1 MATTTSKAGY
11 RSGSDLPTVA
21 ENIEL
26 LTGQRGNKLDK
37 AITYRELADIGLITL
52 SKAANNAL
60 SPSVAP
66 GVLPDDTI
74 GRPVAPTGVIANG
87 AFHTILVE
95 WDLPAYKGHAHAEV
109 WRAEEDNRAKAVM
122 VGTSA
127 ANLYS
132 DAIGKGAS
140 VFYWVRFVNKVNV
153 QGPFQGVAGIHA
165 ETSRD
170 VQDILDELQGKIG
183 ASHLVQELLTPIQ
196 SVSQLQID
204 LGDLDDALSQAKAS
218 IQALDAREVQVS
230 DLLQHAQNQLG
241 DNYISVTL
249 IQEQLRQRIDTYNL
263 NFQSF
268 RDAVFSVDPTTGQI
282 TMDAVNAVRNELGAE
297 ITAVSQHLDAVE
309 AIVSTCVTR
318 AELSADFERLT
329 LVEQQIDGIH
339 GALTQTATKSEVTSV
354 VSTVS
359 QVQQSLDATNNA
371 LTQKAAQSQVDG
383 QGQRLTVAEQQISV
397 NTSANSA
404 TSQRIEQVKSQLEL
418 ADQSISSSI
427 TELAQSVATDKQATA
442 QRLTA
447 MEATITGQTAAISEL
462 QQVVTGD
469 GSSLAS
475 KFESISASTD
485 LAAEAAMQAALA
497 NASADIEQRKA
508 AGSIRHEQ
516 SVMATEQIAQAKTL
530 EQLTASFDGVAT
542 QILEEKTVRATAD
555 ESMAQVVSTIES
567 AYKQADQQT
576 QASISGL
583 QKTVSDMDSALA
595 QQISAIDAAYKQAD
609 AAASASI
616 ATEQSAR
623 ASGDQALSVAI
634 SQMDAAYK
642 AADGS
647 LTSRVATE
655 ELARASADGALSS
668 RIDQV
673 TANFTGA
680 DNNLQGQITSES
692 TARATADSA
701 LGSRIDTVQASADS
715 ANSAASTAQS
725 AADQAKADAATAA
738 GIANGKGK
746 VLIQSTAPAVAD
758 RLAQNLWIDTT
769 GGANTPK
776 RWNGSAWA
784 AVTDKA
790 ATDAASAAAAAQAT
804 ADAAKQ
810 QAATLSAAVQ
820 VQSQAIVDL
829 QNGAQAM
836 WTAKANAGGISAGI
850 GLIAKSDGT
859 SQVAISA
866 SQVFVFDPNS
876 PNALSPLFAI
886 DNGQVI
892 MAEAIIRTATIQ
904 ILNSQQITADYVKAG
919 VSLSAPVING
929 GSIIIGSNFTVTSS
943 GAMTAWSAT
952 LRYVT
957 SHYGTFNYATINF
970 ATMRNCV
977 IEEDCT
983 VKGTIYAEKIVGD
996 ITAVRPMVSGVPLI
1010 IKAGTYS
1017 REAVIE
1023 TTLFSAKDSCSC
1035 SVSRDGVVI
1044 ATKSVAAEQSPYTPI
1059 SMFGTLTTKIPIP
1072 ANTQV
1077 SVMVTHSIGKY
1088 RDVSSRITVYK
1099 TDSGTFM

>member
-66 GVLPDDTI
+66 GVFPDGTI

-153 QGPFQGVAGIHA
+153 QGPFHGVAGVHA

-282 TMDAVNAVRNELGAE
+282 TMDAVNAVRSELGAE
-297 ITAVSQHLDAVE
+297 ITAVSQHLDSVE
-309 AIVSTCVTR
+309 AIVTTCVTR

-339 GALTQTATKSEVTSV
+339 ATLTQTATKSEVTSV
-354 VSTVS
+354 ASTVS

-371 LTQKAAQSQVDG
+371 LTQKAAQSVVDA
-383 QGQRLTVAEQQISV
+383 QGQRLTSAEQQISA
-397 NTSANSA
+397 NTTAA
-404 TSQRIEQVKSQLEL
+404 TATAERIEQVKSQLEL

-447 MEATITGQTAAISEL
+447 MEAAITGQTAAISEL

-485 LAAEAAMQAALA
+485 LVAESAIQAALA
-497 NASADIEQRKA
+497 NASADIEQRRA

-516 SVMATEQIAQAKTL
+516 SVMATEQEVQAKTL
-530 EQLTASFDGVAT
+530 VLLTASFDDVAA

-555 ESMAQVVSTIES
+555 ESIAQEISTIES
-567 AYKQADQQT
+567 EYKQADQQAL
-576 QASISGL
+576 ASISEL
-583 QKTVSDMDSALA
+583 QKTVSDGDAALA
-595 QQISAIDAAYKQAD
+595 QQISAMDVAYKQAD
-609 AAASASI
+609 AATSASI
-616 ATEQSAR
+616 AAEQSAR

-642 AADGS
+642 AADNS
-647 LTSRVATE
+647 LASRVATE
-655 ELARASADGALSS
+655 ESARANADGALSS

-680 DNNLQGQITSES
+680 DNNLQGQITNES
-692 TARATADSA
+692 SAR
-701 LGSRIDTVQASADS
+701 ASADQALS
-715 ANSAASTAQS
+715 NQISTV
-725 AADQAKADAATAA
+725 TAA
-738 GIANGKGK
+738 VNNTSATVQTHSQSIA
-746 VLIQSTAPAVAD
+746 S
-758 RLAQNLWIDTT
+758 
-769 GGANTPK
+769 
-776 RWNGSAWA
+776 
-784 AVTDKA
+784 
-790 ATDAASAAAAAQAT
+790 
-804 ADAAKQ
+804 
-810 QAATLSAAVQ
+810 
-820 VQSQAIVDL
+820 L
-829 QNGAQAM
+829 QDGAQAM

-996 ITAVRPMVSGVPLI
+996 ITAVRPMDSGVPLI

>member
-1 MATTTSKAGY
+1 MATSKAGY
-11 RSGSDLPTVA
+11 RSGRDLPTVA

-109 WRAEEDNRAKAVM
+109 WRAEEDNRSKAVM

-140 VFYWVRFVNKVNV
+140 VFYWVRFVNKVNA
-153 QGPFQGVAGIHA
+153 QGPFQGVGGVHA
-165 ETSRD
+165 QTSRD

-183 ASHLVQELLTPIQ
+183 TSHLVQELVAPIQ
-196 SVSQLQID
+196 SISQLQID

-218 IQALDAREVQVS
+218 IAALDAREVQVS
-230 DLLQHAQNQLG
+230 ELLQHAQNQLG
-241 DNYISVTL
+241 DNYISVSL

-282 TMDAVNAVRNELGAE
+282 TMDAVNAVRSELGAG

-309 AIVSTCVTR
+309 AIVTTCVTR
-318 AELSADFERLT
+318 AELSADFERLA

-339 GALTQTATKSEVTSV
+339 ATLTQTATKSEVTSV
-354 VSTVS
+354 ANTVG

-383 QGQRLTVAEQQISV
+383 QGQRLSAAEQQISA
-397 NTSANSA
+397 NTLENRA
-404 TSQRIEQVKSQLEL
+404 TAQRIEQVKSQLEL

-442 QRLTA
+442 QRLAA
-447 MEATITGQTAAISEL
+447 MDAAITGQTAAISEL
-462 QQVVTGD
+462 QQVITGD

-485 LAAEAAMQAALA
+485 LAAEAAMQTALA

-508 AGSIRHEQ
+508 AGQIRRSQEAL
-516 SVMATEQIAQAKTL
+516 SNDVMAQAQTII
-530 EQLTASFDGVAT
+530 ELTAEFDA
-542 QILEEKTVRATAD
+542 EKASTTAALTEIRTTMTD
-555 ESMAQVVSTIES
+555 E
-567 AYKQADQQT
+567 
-576 QASISGL
+576 
-583 QKTVSDMDSALA
+583 
-595 QQISAIDAAYKQAD
+595 
-609 AAASASI
+609 
-616 ATEQSAR
+616 
-623 ASGDQALSVAI
+623 DQALSQRLDSI
-634 SQMDAAYK
+634 DAAYK
-642 AADGS
+642 AADSATNASVAS
-647 LTSRVATE
+647 LAKTV
-655 ELARASADGALSS
+655 
-668 RIDQV
+668 
-673 TANFTGA
+673 
-680 DNNLQGQITSES
+680 S
-692 TARATADSA
+692 T
-701 LGSRIDTVQASADS
+701 
-715 ANSAASTAQS
+715 
-725 AADQAKADAATAA
+725 ADQALAQAITEMGADFQQADAETRAT
-738 GIANGKGK
+738 IANLQKTVSDGD
-746 VLIQSTAPAVAD
+746 SS
-758 RLAQNLWIDTT
+758 LAQQI
-769 GGANTPK
+769 
-776 RWNGSAWA
+776 S
-784 AVTDKA
+784 VI
-790 ATDAASAAAAAQAT
+790 DAAYKNADSSLQGKIAQEGTTRAT
-804 ADAAKQ
+804 VDAALGEQINTVAVK
-810 QAATLSAAVQ
+810 ANSTEAAVQ
-820 VQSQAIVDL
+820 THSQAIASL
-829 QNGAQAM
+829 ENGAQAM

-929 GSIIIGSNFTVTSS
+929 GSIVIGSNFTVTAS
-943 GAMTAWSAT
+943 GAMTAWSAM

-957 SHYGTFNYATINF
+957 SHYGTFNYATMNN
-970 ATMRNCV
+970 ATIATATITNATITTAKITDATIDDATIKNCV

-983 VKGTIYAEKIVGD
+983 VLGTFYAKNMQGDVAAIKAVSVNTAESVYDKTVVSETIKAADFSRDLFIDGLTVNIGKYTMPSVAGSVVIRARLKKGTATVVDTFSYIKKPSTVG
-996 ITAVRPMVSGVPLI
+996 SGVTYVISDRDIPLP
-1010 IKAGTYS
+1010 
-1017 REAVIE
+1017 AV
-1023 TTLFSAKDSCSC
+1023 LANA
-1035 SVSRDGVVI
+1035 I
-1044 ATKSVAAEQSPYTPI
+1044 ALTQAAY
-1059 SMFGTLTTKIPIP
+1059 
-1072 ANTQV
+1072 
-1077 SVMVTHSIGKY
+1077 SVMVSVYWQPTSGSASYEVVPFSVIGAATIKVQKAAV
-1088 RDVSSRITVYK
+1088 D
-1099 TDSGTFM
+1099 TFA

>member
-1 MATTTSKAGY
+1 MANSKAGY

-60 SPSVAP
+60 SPSAAP

-109 WRAEEDNRAKAVM
+109 WRAEEDNRAQAVM

-153 QGPFQGVAGIHA
+153 QGPFQGVDGVHA
-165 ETSRD
+165 QTSRD

-204 LGDLDDALSQAKAS
+204 LGDLDDELSQAKAS
-218 IQALDAREVQVS
+218 IAALDAREVQVS

-263 NFQSF
+263 NFQNF
-268 RDAVFSVDPTTGQI
+268 RDAVFSVDPSTGEI
-282 TMDAVNAVRNELGAE
+282 TMDAVNAVRSELGAE
-297 ITAVSQHLDAVE
+297 ITAVSQHLDSVE
-309 AIVSTCVTR
+309 AIVNTCVTR

-339 GALTQTATKSEVTSV
+339 ATLTQTATKSEVTSV
-354 VSTVS
+354 ASTVG

-371 LTQKAAQSQVDG
+371 LTQKAAQSQVDS
-383 QGQRLTVAEQQISV
+383 QGQRLSVAEQQISA
-397 NTSANSA
+397 NTSATTA
-404 TSQRIEQVKSQLEL
+404 TAERIEEVKAQLEL
-418 ADQSISSSI
+418 ADQTITSSI
-427 TELAQSVATDKQATA
+427 TELVQSVATDKQATA

-447 MEATITGQTAAISEL
+447 MEAAITGQTAAISEL

-485 LAAEAAMQAALA
+485 LVAEAAMQAALA

-508 AGSIRHEQ
+508 AGKIRTSQEAL
-516 SVMATEQIAQAKTL
+516 SNDVMAQAQTIV
-530 EQLTASFDGVAT
+530 ELTAEFDA
-542 QILEEKTVRATAD
+542 EKASTTAALTEIRTTMTD
-555 ESMAQVVSTIES
+555 E
-567 AYKQADQQT
+567 DH
-576 QASISGL
+576 
-583 QKTVSDMDSALA
+583 
-595 QQISAIDAAYKQAD
+595 
-609 AAASASI
+609 
-616 ATEQSAR
+616 
-623 ASGDQALSVAI
+623 ALSQRLD
-634 SQMDAAYK
+634 SMDAAYK
-642 AADGS
+642 SADTQTNANVSS
-647 LTSRVATE
+647 LTQTV
-655 ELARASADGALSS
+655 
-668 RIDQV
+668 
-673 TANFTGA
+673 A
-680 DNNLQGQITSES
+680 DNNQ
-692 TARATADSA
+692 A
-701 LGSRIDTVQASADS
+701 LSQRIDTVQSSAAS
-715 ANSAASTAQS
+715 ANSAASAAQG
-725 AADQAKADAATAA
+725 AADQAATDAAAAA

-758 RLAQNLWIDTT
+758 RLAQNLWIDTI

-776 RWNGSAWA
+776 RWNGTAWA

-790 ATDAASAAAAAQAT
+790 ATDAAAAAATAQAK
-804 ADAAKQ
+804 ADEA
-810 QAATLSAAVQ
+810 AATGAQNTSAITSLSQTVASAEQALGQRIDSVSTTVNGLNSAVQ
-820 VQSQAIVDL
+820 TQSQAISSL
-829 QNGAQAM
+829 QGGAQAM

-929 GSIIIGSNFTVTSS
+929 GSIIIGSNFSVTAS

-957 SHYGTFNYATINF
+957 SYYGTINYATIQ
-970 ATMRNCV
+970 NCT
-977 IEEDCT
+977 ITEDCD
-983 VKGTIYAEKIVGD
+983 VKGTIYAAKIIGD
-996 ITAVRPMVSGVPLI
+996 VVCSGIKTINSDTLYESTGTYVLATASVPGGRSHDCHLFCDGLLVIAESSGSQSTNGDLLYTGAISGELRVMSGGSKLASFPFMVSAMSGRVGSFMNEAVMAIGGVYI
-1010 IKAGTYS
+1010 GRGAGT
-1017 REAVIE
+1017 
-1023 TTLFSAKDSCSC
+1023 
-1035 SVSRDGVVI
+1035 
-1044 ATKSVAAEQSPYTPI
+1044 
-1059 SMFGTLTTKIPIP
+1059 
-1072 ANTQV
+1072 
-1077 SVMVTHSIGKY
+1077 
-1088 RDVSSRITVYK
+1088 ITVELVITSRTSEGDTLNK
-1099 TDSGTFM
+1099 ATARVRVPAQSSKFSLVPKGSLLSIS

>member
-1 MATTTSKAGY
+1 MATSKAGY

-153 QGPFQGVAGIHA
+153 QGPFQGVSGVHA
-165 ETSRD
+165 QTSRD

-318 AELSADFERLT
+318 AELTADFERLT

-354 VSTVS
+354 VNTVS

-383 QGQRLTVAEQQISV
+383 QGQRLTVAEQQISASA
-397 NTSANSA
+397 TANSA
-404 TSQRIEQVKSQLEL
+404 TAQRIEQVKSQLEL
-418 ADQSISSSI
+418 ADQTITSSI
-427 TELAQSVATDKQATA
+427 TQLAQSVATDKQATA

-447 MEATITGQTAAISEL
+447 MEVAITGQTAAISEL

-530 EQLTASFDGVAT
+530 EQLTASFDGVAA

-642 AADGS
+642 AADSS
-647 LTSRVATE
+647 LASRVASE
-655 ELARASADGALSS
+655 ELARANADGALSS

-680 DNNLQGQITSES
+680 DNILQGQITSES
-692 TARATADSA
+692 SAR
-701 LGSRIDTVQASADS
+701 ASADQALS
-715 ANSAASTAQS
+715 NQISTVT
-725 AADQAKADAATAA
+725 ATANDTSA
-738 GIANGKGK
+738 TVQTHSQSIA
-746 VLIQSTAPAVAD
+746 S
-758 RLAQNLWIDTT
+758 
-769 GGANTPK
+769 
-776 RWNGSAWA
+776 
-784 AVTDKA
+784 
-790 ATDAASAAAAAQAT
+790 
-804 ADAAKQ
+804 
-810 QAATLSAAVQ
+810 
-820 VQSQAIVDL
+820 L

-866 SQVFVFDPNS
+866 SQMFVFDPNS

-996 ITAVRPMVSGVPLI
+996 ITAVRPMDSGVPLI

>member
-11 RSGSDLPTVA
+11 RSGRDLPTVA

-60 SPSVAP
+60 SPSAAP

-153 QGPFQGVAGIHA
+153 QGPFQGVAGVHA

-170 VQDILDELQGKIG
+170 VQDILNELQGKIS
-183 ASHLVQELLTPIQ
+183 ASHLVQELLAPIQ

-204 LGDLDDALSQAKAS
+204 LGDLDDALSQTKAS
-218 IQALDAREVQVS
+218 IAALDAREVQVN
-230 DLLQHAQNQLG
+230 DLLQHAQTQLG
-241 DNYISVTL
+241 DNYISVSI

-268 RDAVFSVDPTTGQI
+268 RDAVFAVNPTTGEI
-282 TMDAVNAVRNELGAE
+282 TMDAVNAVRSELGAE
-297 ITAVSQHLDAVE
+297 ITTVSQHLDSVE
-309 AIVSTCVTR
+309 AIVNTCVTR

-329 LVEQQIDGIH
+329 LVEQQIDGIN
-339 GALTQTATKSEVTSV
+339 ATLTQTATKSEVSSV
-354 VSTVS
+354 ASTVS

-371 LTQKAAQSQVDG
+371 LTQKAAQSQVDS
-383 QGQRLTVAEQQISV
+383 QGQRLSVAEQQISASA
-397 NTSANSA
+397 TANSA
-404 TSQRIEQVKSQLEL
+404 TAQRIEQVKSQLEL
-418 ADQSISSSI
+418 ADQTITSSI
-427 TELAQSVATDKQATA
+427 TELTQSIATDKQATA
-442 QRLTA
+442 QRLSA
-447 MEATITGQTAAISEL
+447 MEATISGQTAAISEL

-508 AGSIRHEQ
+508 AGKIRTSQEAL
-516 SVMATEQIAQAKTL
+516 SNDVMAQAQTIVELSAEFDAEKASTTAALTEIRTTMTDADQALSQRLDSMDAAYKAADSATNASMSSLAQAV
-530 EQLTASFDGVAT
+530 S
-542 QILEEKTVRATAD
+542 TAD
-555 ESMAQVVSTIES
+555 
-567 AYKQADQQT
+567 
-576 QASISGL
+576 L
-583 QKTVSDMDSALA
+583 ALA
-595 QQISAIDAAYKQAD
+595 QQISLMDAAYKQAD
-609 AAASASI
+609 AATSASI

-642 AADGS
+642 AADSS

-655 ELARASADGALSS
+655 ELARATADGALSS

-673 TANFTGA
+673 TANFTSA
-680 DNNLQGQITSES
+680 DNSLQGQITSES
-692 TARATADSA
+692 SAR
-701 LGSRIDTVQASADS
+701 ASADQALS
-715 ANSAASTAQS
+715 NQISTVT
-725 AADQAKADAATAA
+725 ATANDTSA
-738 GIANGKGK
+738 TVQTHSQSIA
-746 VLIQSTAPAVAD
+746 S
-758 RLAQNLWIDTT
+758 
-769 GGANTPK
+769 
-776 RWNGSAWA
+776 
-784 AVTDKA
+784 
-790 ATDAASAAAAAQAT
+790 
-804 ADAAKQ
+804 
-810 QAATLSAAVQ
+810 
-820 VQSQAIVDL
+820 L

-836 WTAKANAGGISAGI
+836 WTAKANAGGITAGI

-929 GSIIIGSNFTVTSS
+929 GSIVIGSNFTVTAS

-957 SHYGTFNYATINF
+957 SHYGTFNYATMNN
-970 ATMRNCV
+970 ATIATANITNATITTATITDATIDDATIKNCV

-983 VKGTIYAEKIVGD
+983 VLGTFYAKNMQGDISAIKAVAVNTAESVYDKTVVSETIKSAEFSRDLFIDGLTVNIGKYTMPSVAGSVVIRSRLKKGTSKVVDAVSYIKKPSTVG
-996 ITAVRPMVSGVPLI
+996 SGVTYFINDRDIPLP
-1010 IKAGTYS
+1010 
-1017 REAVIE
+1017 AVI
-1023 TTLFSAKDSCSC
+1023 TN
-1035 SVSRDGVVI
+1035 GI
-1044 ATKSVAAEQSPYTPI
+1044 
-1059 SMFGTLTTKIPIP
+1059 GLTQ
-1072 ANTQV
+1072 ASY
-1077 SVMVTHSIGKY
+1077 SVMVSVYWQPSSGSESYDVVPFSVIGAATIK
-1088 RDVSSRITVYK
+1088 VQK
-1099 TDSGTFM
+1099 TASDTFA